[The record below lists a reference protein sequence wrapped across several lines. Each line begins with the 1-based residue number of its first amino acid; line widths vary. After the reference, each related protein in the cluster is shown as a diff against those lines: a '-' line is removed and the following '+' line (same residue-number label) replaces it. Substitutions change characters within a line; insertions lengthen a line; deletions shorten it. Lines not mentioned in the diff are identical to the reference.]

1 MADDSETIEPTL
13 RHAQHHRLDQAGQK
27 FLKQTEKL
35 EKITQARKPQV
46 VKDKKQPPGGFDDTS
61 LPHAPPGYTL
71 KFTFHRARHLPLA
84 DINTLS
90 SDPYV
95 IATLQTD
102 LPKRHKE
109 DPELKLRT
117 PTIHRN
123 TEPEWNTEWVVANVP
138 ASGFFLKCRL
148 YDEDPADHDDRL
160 GNVHVTVDGISDSW
174 PGIKEQTYEIKKRMG
189 SKRAYL
195 IRGCAALLSG
205 NLKLSGDMTLSVENL
220 GRTLDES
227 GGKAYTVGP
236 CYWSR
241 HFSPLIGRLT
251 GTTDAD
257 DETDQDG
264 KKKTR
269 KYKSVVFP
277 NGPSPFF
284 CSKC

>member
-13 RHAQHHRLDQAGQK
+13 RNAQYQRLDQAGQK

-35 EKITQARKPQV
+35 EKITQV
-46 VKDKKQPPGGFDDTS
+46 EKDKKQPPGGFDDTS
-61 LPHAPPGYTL
+61 LPHVPPGYTL
-71 KFTFHRARHLPLA
+71 KFTFHRARNLPLA
-84 DINTLS
+84 DINILS

-109 DPELKLRT
+109 DPDLKLRT
-117 PTIHRN
+117 PTIRRN

-174 PGIKEQTYEIKKRMG
+174 PGIKEQTYEIEKRMG

-195 IRGCAALLSG
+195 IRGCAAILSG
-205 NLKLSGDMTLSVENL
+205 NLQLSGEMTLSVENL
-220 GRTLDES
+220 GRTRDES

-251 GTTDAD
+251 GVKGAD
-257 DETDQDG
+257 DQTDQDG

-269 KYKSVVFP
+269 KYKSVVFLM
-277 NGPSPFF
+277 SRRHS